1 MMGQSPTTP
10 SSTRGWTRSCR
21 WLCLGP
27 LLAGYLVHGQGSV
40 HVGISEPIL
49 DAVLAFPVTGIVT
62 TRHFPEG
69 AAVRQGQVLVEL
81 DKRLEELD
89 VERRRLAMQLAQ
101 AELERLQTLARKNAI
116 SVSREETDKKQA
128 EFEIARVE
136 HEIAREMVRRRQLI
150 APADGFI
157 AQHYKQVGEA
167 CDEERTPVARFV
179 DTSRCLFVVDC
190 EPSAVRG
197 LQTGQKA
204 RLQFDG
210 PQGVLD
216 VTGTIHF
223 IAPVVDAASGLLRMK
238 VLFENADHRIRP
250 GIAGRLLLE

>member
-1 MMGQSPTTP
+1 MRPSPSEPNP
-10 SSTRGWTRSCR
+10 SRGWRRACR
-21 WLCLGP
+21 WLRLGP
-27 LLAGYLVHGQGSV
+27 LLIGYLVHGQGSV
-40 HVGISEPIL
+40 HLGISEPVL

-62 TRHFPEG
+62 TRLFPEG
-69 AAVRQGQVLVEL
+69 AAVRKGQVILEL

-136 HEIAREMVRRRQLI
+136 HEIAQEMVRRRQLM

-157 AQHYKQVGEA
+157 AQYFKQVGEA

-190 EPSAVRG
+190 EPSAARG

-216 VTGTIHF
+216 VAGTIHF
-223 IAPVVDAASGLLRMK
+223 IAPVVDAASGLLRVK
-238 VLFENADHRIRP
+238 ILFENTDRRIRP
-250 GIAGRLLLE
+250 GISGRLILE